1 LNNKEYSIIN
11 LEDAS
16 KAGGGGMLKNIYA
29 GFSAKNVSTLHIY
42 NLSRDIIEGWLNKA
56 PAVINSD

>member
-1 LNNKEYSIIN
+1 
-11 LEDAS
+11 
-16 KAGGGGMLKNIYA
+16 MLKNIYA